1 MFLKFNLWK
10 KLLKEAWKGGG
21 LWVGSRE
28 DSYYISSGWWIMKI
42 LKESMSNKEKAA
54 MIELI
59 GEFPEEEE
67 IFKALEGQGNQYEVG
82 RLETLEEIMDREYPH
97 DYQETRL
104 IYQQGTKYCRV
115 FQEDI
120 SDTCILMNNVISEL
134 IDVKCIDPIEETPPE
149 GPYGKQGV
157 RILVWK
163 NNVMKFCMYG
173 RVIEEESEEAA
184 VLELLGNMMLPAIMG

>member
-82 RLETLEEIMDREYPH
+82 KLETLEEIIDREYPH
-97 DYQETRL
+97 DYQETRM

-115 FQEDI
+115 FQEDTG
-120 SDTCILMNNVISEL
+120 DTCMLMNNVISEL
-134 IDVKCIDPIEETPPE
+134 IDVKSIDPMEETPPE
-149 GPYGKQGV
+149 GPYGQRGV
-157 RILVWK
+157 SILVWK

-173 RVIEEESEEAA
+173 RDIEEESEEAA
-184 VLELLGNMMLPAIMG
+184 VLELLGNMMLPAVMG